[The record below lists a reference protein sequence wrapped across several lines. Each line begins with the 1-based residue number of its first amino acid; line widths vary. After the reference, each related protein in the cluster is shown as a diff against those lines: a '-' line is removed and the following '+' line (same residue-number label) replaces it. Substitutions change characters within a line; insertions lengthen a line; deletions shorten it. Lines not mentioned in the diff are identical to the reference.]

1 MRLILWNLMFI
12 VDLSKLLRSL
22 QQLITT
28 EKLSD
33 LNQRIIFETC
43 SQQTN
48 YIWLI

>member
-1 MRLILWNLMFI
+1 MFI

-22 QQLITT
+22 QQLINRETK
-28 EKLSD
+28 KLSD
-33 LNQRIIFETC
+33 LNQKIIFETC